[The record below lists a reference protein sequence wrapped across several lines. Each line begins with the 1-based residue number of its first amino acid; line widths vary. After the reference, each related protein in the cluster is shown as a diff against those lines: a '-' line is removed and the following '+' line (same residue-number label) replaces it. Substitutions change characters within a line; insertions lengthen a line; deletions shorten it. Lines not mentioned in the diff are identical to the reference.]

1 VKTIQCVCDGHCP
14 HHQQNGTC
22 ETRGSC
28 FTAVEEVWD
37 EQSGE
42 YVAEWSYGC
51 LAQEQGGGLLQVI
64 NKILNII
71 PHPNPPLLFVLLHS
85 AK

>member
-1 VKTIQCVCDGHCP
+1 
-14 HHQQNGTC
+14 
-22 ETRGSC
+22 
-28 FTAVEEVWD
+28 VWD